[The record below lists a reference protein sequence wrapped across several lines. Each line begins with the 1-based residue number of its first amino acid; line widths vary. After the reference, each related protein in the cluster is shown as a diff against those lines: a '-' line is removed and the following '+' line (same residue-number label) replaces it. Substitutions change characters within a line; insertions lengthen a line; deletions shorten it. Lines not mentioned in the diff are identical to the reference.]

1 MILAALLLACTPD
14 DPSDTAGDTAT
25 TDTAACVP
33 GETTLDAACACATPT
48 IEVGN
53 GSTTFQTVTEGALA
67 TMVHGPQGG
76 WHIEAAVRTG
86 NMVPIISIRYTID
99 TVPEGVRVSD
109 NAYRV
114 QVLPEGDCGGY
125 YPGMYGY
132 LQFSELA
139 SGEADT
145 PPELLG
151 GKGLLLTMEVTDF
164 EGRTAS
170 DTLTVTAA
178 LDPIDEGMR

>member
-25 TDTAACVP
+25 TDTSACDP

-76 WHIEAAVRTG
+76 CHIEAAVRTG

-132 LQFSELA
+132 LQVSELA